1 MNATRTAQATRTT
14 RTGRAA
20 RPARTA
26 DLTRVTP
33 LAVVGA
39 PALMALYGGIRLV
52 PGSRE
57 PGLGWTAGHTAMFAG
72 LLLFAP
78 VFLALRR
85 KLAPHGTAGRIAAGA
100 ATATAF
106 AGLLCSLAQIGIDL
120 VVGLAAADKAEQARL
135 FDRVQDV
142 PGVLPAVYQVG
153 PLLFYVG
160 LLALLTAAAVGRSR
174 TLRWWSPVLVLLG
187 TLASG
192 VDLALIPLAA
202 ACYLVALAPLARP
215 ASAPRPVLV

>member
-1 MNATRTAQATRTT
+1 MNTTQHSRRTAY
-14 RTGRAA
+14 
-20 RPARTA
+20 
-26 DLTRVTP
+26 
-33 LAVVGA
+33 AVVGA

-57 PGLGWTAGHTAMFAG
+57 PGLGWTVGHTAMFAG

-78 VFLALRR
+78 LFLALRR
-85 KLAPHGTAGRIAAGA
+85 QLAPRGTAGRIAAGA
-100 ATATAF
+100 ALGTAF

-120 VVGLAAADKAEQARL
+120 VVGLMAADKAEQSRL

-153 PLLFYVG
+153 PLFFYVG
-160 LLALLTAAAVGRSR
+160 LLALLVAASVGAAR
-174 TLRWWSPVLVLLG
+174 TLRWWSPVLMLVG
-187 TLASG
+187 TVASAA
-192 VDLALIPLAA
+192 DLAMIPLAA

-215 ASAPRPVLV
+215 VAAPRPALA

>member
-1 MNATRTAQATRTT
+1 MNATRTARSTR
-14 RTGRAA
+14 
-20 RPARTA
+20 
-26 DLTRVTP
+26 LTSW
-33 LAVVGA
+33 AVVGA

-52 PGSRE
+52 PGSRG
-57 PGLGWTAGHTAMFAG
+57 PGPGWTAGHTAMLAG

-78 VFLALRR
+78 LLLALHRR
-85 KLAPHGTAGRIAAGA
+85 LSPRGTAGRIAVGA
-100 ATATAF
+100 ALGTAF

-120 VVGLAAADKAEQARL
+120 VVGLAAADKAEQSRL

-153 PLLFYVG
+153 PLLFHVG
-160 LLALLTAAAVGRSR
+160 LLALLTAAAAGRSR
-174 TLRWWSPVLVLLG
+174 ALPRWSPALVLLG

-202 ACYLVALAPLARP
+202 ACYLLALAPLARP
-215 ASAPRPVLV
+215 AAPPRAVPA

>member
-1 MNATRTAQATRTT
+1 MNATQHSRRTAY
-14 RTGRAA
+14 
-20 RPARTA
+20 
-26 DLTRVTP
+26 
-33 LAVVGA
+33 AVVGA

-85 KLAPHGTAGRIAAGA
+85 QLAPRGTAGRIAAGA
-100 ATATAF
+100 ALGTAF

-120 VVGLAAADKAEQARL
+120 VVGLAAADKAEQSRL

-160 LLALLTAAAVGRSR
+160 LLALLVAASVGAAR
-174 TLRWWSPVLVLLG
+174 TLRWWSPVLMLVG
-187 TLASG
+187 TVASAA
-192 VDLALIPLAA
+192 DLALIPVAA

-215 ASAPRPVLV
+215 AVALRPVLV

>member
-1 MNATRTAQATRTT
+1 MNATQLSR
-14 RTGRAA
+14 
-20 RPARTA
+20 
-26 DLTRVTP
+26 LTP
-33 LAVVGA
+33 YAVVGA

-52 PGSRE
+52 PGSRQ

-85 KLAPHGTAGRIAAGA
+85 RLAPGGAAGRIAVGA
-100 ATATAF
+100 ALGTAF

-120 VVGLAAADKAEQARL
+120 VVGVVAADKAEQSRL
-135 FDRVQDV
+135 FDRVQEV
-142 PGVLPAVYQVG
+142 PGVLPVVYQDG

-160 LLALLTAAAVGRSR
+160 LLALVTAASVGAAR

-187 TLASG
+187 TVAAG
-192 VDLALIPLAA
+192 ADLAFVPLAA

-215 ASAPRPVLV
+215 AAAPRPVLV

>member
-1 MNATRTAQATRTT
+1 MNTTRHSRRTAY
-14 RTGRAA
+14 
-20 RPARTA
+20 
-26 DLTRVTP
+26 
-33 LAVVGA
+33 AVVGA

-57 PGLGWTAGHTAMFAG
+57 PGLGWTVGHTAMFAG

-78 VFLALRR
+78 IFLALRR
-85 KLAPHGTAGRIAAGA
+85 QLAPRGTAGRIAAGA
-100 ATATAF
+100 ALGTAF

-120 VVGLAAADKAEQARL
+120 VVGLVAADKAEQSRL

-153 PLLFYVG
+153 PLFFYVG
-160 LLALLTAAAVGRSR
+160 LLALLVAASVGAAR
-174 TLRWWSPVLVLLG
+174 TLRWWSPVLMLVG
-187 TLASG
+187 TVASAA
-192 VDLALIPLAA
+192 DLAMIPVAA

-215 ASAPRPVLV
+215 VVAPRPALA

>member
-1 MNATRTAQATRTT
+1 MNA
-14 RTGRAA
+14 AA
-20 RPARTA
+20 RSTA
-26 DLTRVTP
+26 GSSTRLTSY
-33 LAVVGA
+33 AVVGA

-85 KLAPHGTAGRIAAGA
+85 LLAPRGTTAGRVAAGA
-100 ATATAF
+100 ALGTAL
-106 AGLLCSLAQIGIDL
+106 AGLAASLVQIGIDL
-120 VVGLAAADKAEQARL
+120 VVGLAAADKAEQSRL
-135 FDRVQDV
+135 FDRVQGV

-160 LLALLTAAAVGRSR
+160 LLALLVAASVGPARA
-174 TLRWWSPVLVLLG
+174 LRWWSPVLVLLG
-187 TLASG
+187 TVASAA
-192 VDLALIPLAA
+192 DLALIPLAA
-202 ACYLVALAPLARP
+202 GCFLVALSPLARP
-215 ASAPRPVLV
+215 AAATPRPVLV

>member
-1 MNATRTAQATRTT
+1 MNATQPSRLTAY
-14 RTGRAA
+14 
-20 RPARTA
+20 
-26 DLTRVTP
+26 
-33 LAVVGA
+33 AVVGA

-85 KLAPHGTAGRIAAGA
+85 RLAPRGTAGRIAAGA
-100 ATATAF
+100 ALGTAF

-120 VVGLAAADKAEQARL
+120 VVGLAAADKAEQSRL
-135 FDRVQDV
+135 FDRVQGV

-160 LLALLTAAAVGRSR
+160 LLALLVAASVGAAR
-174 TLRWWSPVLVLLG
+174 TLRWWSPVLMLVG
-187 TLASG
+187 TVASAA
-192 VDLALIPLAA
+192 DLALIPLAA
-202 ACYLVALAPLARP
+202 ACYLVALSPLVRLGAG
-215 ASAPRPVLV
+215 PRPVPA

>member
-1 MNATRTAQATRTT
+1 MNATHATR
-14 RTGRAA
+14 
-20 RPARTA
+20 
-26 DLTRVTP
+26 LTRLTP
-33 LAVVGA
+33 YAVVGA

-57 PGLGWTAGHTAMFAG
+57 PGLGWTAGHTAMLAG

-85 KLAPHGTAGRIAAGA
+85 QLAPRGTAGRIAAG
-100 ATATAF
+100 TALGAAF
-106 AGLLCSLAQIGIDL
+106 AGLLCSLVQIGIDL
-120 VVGLAAADKAEQARL
+120 VVGLAAADKGEQSRL
-135 FDRVQDV
+135 FGRVQDV

-160 LLALLTAAAVGRSR
+160 LLALLTAAAAGRSR
-174 TLRWWSPVLVLLG
+174 ALRWWSPVLVLLG

-192 VDLALIPLAA
+192 ADLAFIPLAA
-202 ACYLVALAPLARP
+202 ACYLVALAPLVRP
-215 ASAPRPVLV
+215 AVAPRPVLV